1 MTRVLWCFALL
12 VGCTSDKDWCDL
24 TGDWQGT
31 WSSQASAGGVMA
43 TSFLVHSGNVTG
55 TVSFSGS
62 PCFDTADVALVAA
75 NGTISGSATAGAIEL
90 DLSAHWVEDHLE
102 GTYEAICAGACTGD
116 TGTFTLQ
123 RH

>member
-1 MTRVLWCFALL
+1 MTRIVWCFALL
-12 VGCTSDKDWCDL
+12 VGCASDHDWCDL

-31 WSSQASAGGVMA
+31 WTSQAGGAGVMA
-43 TSFLVHSGNVTG
+43 TTFAVHSGDVTG

-62 PCFDTADVALVAA
+62 PCFATADLAMVAA
-75 NGTISGSATAGAIEL
+75 NGQITGSATADAVEV

-102 GTYEAICAGACTGD
+102 GTFDVISAGACTGD